1 MILFKRSFRIFL
13 GKLIWISRKVSATQI
28 LKFDGKEMLD
38 AYLKLYKNYLVIA
51 RMMDYYFDNISKSYI
66 LLESKP

>member
-1 MILFKRSFRIFL
+1 
-13 GKLIWISRKVSATQI
+13 
-28 LKFDGKEMLD
+28 MLD